1 MGFIVVE
8 GDNAT
13 GKDTIADYLQNNYD
27 FSVISRFT
35 DITDLEKQAKRMTGT
50 PRVNA
55 FLKYNLICG
64 NIAQSVSRGCIVRY
78 WFSTLSAAFADNLMD
93 LDSVLNKSE
102 YCRKTMPAPDLV
114 IKLKCNQRSRVNR
127 IINRQTYMGI
137 LDDDVTNCR
146 ADKYWE
152 ISKKLFDISGYRT
165 FEFETS
171 STTPE
176 IIANCIART
185 VGHYSHGI
193 RNN

>member
-13 GKDTIADYLQNNYD
+13 GKDTIADYLQNYYD
-27 FSVISRFT
+27 FSVISRFH

-176 IIANCIART
+176 IIANCQL
-185 VGHYSHGI
+185 YS
-193 RNN
+193 